1 MTNQPTQ
8 RTANTVLIACIC
20 INLCIGVLYAWS
32 VIKSQLMAPVS
43 EGGFGWSST
52 EAGIPYTVAI
62 ISLATA
68 MLFGGRL
75 QDKLGPRIVVMIGGA
90 LAGVGI
96 ALSGFVGNSLIG
108 MCLCFGVLG
117 AAGMGFGYGS
127 VTPPAIKW
135 FHPTKKGMISG
146 LVVAGFG
153 ISPVYFAPLANMMMI
168 NFGIERALL
177 FMGISIFV
185 ITVTA
190 AQFIKNPPAGYVPPT
205 PSKIK
210 KATANASATAAA
222 PPVDH
227 TRIEMLRTP
236 RFYLMFTMFLM
247 TASVGLMFIG
257 NMTKIAQTQVG
268 ITDSSTLALM
278 VSFLAIT
285 NTLGRIVGGTV
296 SDKIGRF
303 RALYMVFIIQAVNL
317 AVFMFYS
324 NMFLLLIGIIGVGFC
339 FGTLLSV
346 FPALTADQYGLKN
359 IGANYGVMFMA
370 WGFAGLIAPT
380 IANYL
385 YDLQGNFNTAYI
397 MCACVMVVMIFVNFV
412 LQKNI
417 AKLSA

>member
-1 MTNQPTQ
+1 MENQSTQ
-8 RTANTVLIACIC
+8 KNARTVLVACIC

-32 VIKSQLMAPVS
+32 VIKAQLTAPVS

-62 ISLATA
+62 ICLATA

-75 QDKLGPRIVVMIGGA
+75 QDKLGPRKVVMMGGA
-90 LAGVGI
+90 LAGTGI

-108 MCLCFGVLG
+108 MCLCFGVMG

-135 FHPTKKGMISG
+135 FHPSKKGMISG

-168 NFGIERALL
+168 NFGIARALL
-177 FMGISIFV
+177 FMGVGIFV
-185 ITVTA
+185 ITVTV
-190 AQFIKNPPAGYVPPT
+190 AQFIKNPPAGYVPAE

-210 KATANASATAAA
+210 KAAVKAAVA

-257 NMTKIAQTQVG
+257 NMTRIAQTQIG
-268 ITDSSTLALM
+268 ITDSSTLAM
-278 VSFLAIT
+278 TVSFLAIT
-285 NTLGRIVGGTV
+285 NTCGRIVGGTV
-296 SDKIGRF
+296 SDKIGRL
-303 RALYMVFIIQAVNL
+303 RALYLVFIIQMVNL
-317 AVFMFYS
+317 AAFTFY
-324 NMFLLLIGIIGVGFC
+324 NNVFLLLIGIIGVGFC

-370 WGFAGLIAPT
+370 WGFAGLIAPM
-380 IANYL
+380 IADYL

-397 MCACVMVVMIFVNFV
+397 MCSATMAVMIVINFI